1 MEPTWERV
9 SVAGVEIRMWQ
20 VGEGPPLVFLHGAG
34 GPAWSPGMDLL
45 ARRYTVLY
53 PEHPGY
59 GESGRPGWVET
70 VHDLGIFYLEFLE
83 AQGLRDAVLVGHSL
97 GGWIASELASVC
109 THPLRAL
116 ILVAPVGINLGAA
129 QVDIFAT
136 PPDELAP
143 LAYYDKSLAAAR
155 PPLGREEV
163 RILYRNRA
171 TSARLSWASAPTA
184 PKLAAR
190 LFRIR
195 IPTLILWGRQDE
207 LIPAS
212 SAQMFL
218 DRIPHA
224 QLVTLDACGHVP
236 QVEQPEAFA
245 RAITEF
251 LDAVVGVGGP
261 R

>member
-1 MEPTWERV
+1 MEPSWERAR
-9 SVAGVEIRMWQ
+9 VAGAEIRMWRA
-20 VGEGPPLVFLHGAG
+20 GEGPALLFLHGAG
-34 GPAWSPGMDLL
+34 GPAWAPGMELL
-45 ARRYTVLY
+45 ARRYTVLF
-53 PEHPGY
+53 PEHPGF

-83 AQGLRDAVLVGHSL
+83 ALQLREVALVGHSL
-97 GGWIASELASVC
+97 GGWIASEVASLC
-109 THPLRAL
+109 THSLRAL
-116 ILVAPVGINLGAA
+116 VLVAPVGINLGAA

-143 LAYYDKSLAAAR
+143 LAYYDKSLATAR
-155 PPLGREEV
+155 PPLGREELRV
-163 RILYRNRA
+163 LYRNRA
-171 TSARLSWASAPTA
+171 TSARLSWASAPTV

-195 IPTLILWGRQDE
+195 IPTLLLWGQQDE

-212 SAQMFL
+212 SAGMFL
-218 DRIPHA
+218 ERIPQA
-224 QLVTLDACGHVP
+224 RLVTLEACGHVP

-245 RAITEF
+245 RHVTEF
-251 LDAVVGVGGP
+251 LDAVVGVGGS